1 MQYDLIIIGAGWAGI
16 NAAIKAKKSGLK
28 VAIVEKSQIG
38 GTCLN
43 RGCIPTKALIHST
56 KIYNLIKK
64 SNSFGLDLSSSPVIN
79 FGEIQKRKEKIIQQL
94 RRGIEFMLK
103 GIDFLNGH
111 AYILSSNTLKI
122 GNDEYKTKFILI
134 ATGSRPLELKD
145 LKFDGK
151 KVVSS
156 DEVLE
161 LKEMPRRFLVIGG
174 GVIGCEFASLFS
186 NLGSEVTIMEKMP
199 YILPGE
205 DKEAAKRL
213 ENIFKKRGIKVNTNT
228 SLESLDL
235 NQYDLVLVC
244 IGRSPNIRD
253 LNLDKIG
260 VNCEG
265 NRIVVDKCLKTNI
278 ANIYAAGDCTGKIML
293 AHFAAYQGDLA
304 AENIAFPD
312 AAAKEVDNFNIPS
325 CIFTEPEIGSVGLSE
340 EAAKNAGL
348 NVGIKKIDFLTSG
361 MARILDESE
370 GFIKLVFD
378 TKTEVIIGAT
388 ILGPR
393 ATELIATLTLAVSS
407 GIKLSQIKKTIFA
420 HPTISES
427 IAEAVKIDYAV

>member
-16 NAAIKAKKSGLK
+16 NAAIKAKKLGLK
-28 VAIVEKSQIG
+28 AAIVEESQIG

-43 RGCIPTKALIHST
+43 RGCIPAKALIYST

-64 SNSFGLDLSSSPVIN
+64 SNSFGLGLFSPPIIN

-94 RRGIEFMLK
+94 RRGIDFMLK
-103 GIDFLNGH
+103 EIDFLNGH
-111 AYILSSNTLKI
+111 ADILSSNTLKI
-122 GNDEYKTKFILI
+122 VNDEYKTKFILI
-134 ATGSRPLELKD
+134 ATGSRPLELKN

-156 DEVLE
+156 DEILE
-161 LKEMPRRFLVIGG
+161 LREMPGRFLIIGG

-186 NLGSEVTIMEKMP
+186 NLGSEVTIIEKMP

-205 DKEAAKRL
+205 DKEAAKKL

-244 IGRSPNIRD
+244 IGRIPNIRD

-265 NRIVVDKCLKTNI
+265 NRIVVDKYLKTNI

-293 AHFAAYQGDLA
+293 AHFAAYQGDIA
-304 AENIAFPD
+304 AENIAFPN
-312 AAAKEVDNFNIPS
+312 AAKEIDNFNIPS
-325 CIFTEPEIGSVGLSE
+325 CVFTEPEIGSVGLSE
-340 EAAKNAGL
+340 EAARNAGL
-348 NVGIKKIDFLTSG
+348 NVGVKKIDFLTSG

-378 TKTEVIIGAT
+378 TKTERILGAT

-393 ATELIATLTLAVSS
+393 ATELIATLTLAVSN

-427 IAEAVKIDYAV
+427 IAEAAKIDYAL